1 LFISQVS
8 TPAELLVELYVRNGM
23 LSFYPPPGRPLLN
36 IKFYQNTT
44 SERMAENYK
53 NLVLC
58 PGDQKACMQNRST
71 IIMRALLSQF
81 QSALKQRFLSY
92 IANSNFY
99 GQDSLHVW
107 ISDQGFTDQSYKDV
121 RTASS
126 EIPIVVLPVNDN
138 PTVSIPSNTA
148 GIQYVTDMPCR
159 ADFMNPFRNVSQP
172 NSLDGLRCPYPSSSA
187 FPPSNLPPI
196 SVADVDVDDVK
207 MGNVTVNIQIQAQNA
222 GQMYIE
228 AYGESEIGA
237 LPDVTYYERFDED
250 GTTTLILWGKV
261 NKIVH
266 VLRHLFFDC
275 AGGFAGYAPI
285 SIRVRSVT

>member
-1 LFISQVS
+1 LYSQET
-8 TPAELLVELYVRNGM
+8 TPAELLVEIYVQNGL
-23 LSFYPPPGRPLLN
+23 LSFYPPPGRSLLKIN
-36 IKFYQNTT
+36 FYQNTT
-44 SERMAENYK
+44 NQRLAENYK
-53 NLVLC
+53 NIVLC

-81 QSALKQRFLSY
+81 QNALKQRFLTY
-92 IANSNFY
+92 VANPNFY
-99 GQDSLHVW
+99 GLDSLHIW

-121 RTASS
+121 RAAFS
-126 EIPIVVLPVNDN
+126 EIPITVRPVNDN
-138 PTVSIPSNTA
+138 PTILTPDNTA

-172 NSLDGLRCPYPSSSA
+172 SSLDGLRCPYPSSSA
-187 FPPSNLPPI
+187 FPPSSLSPI

-222 GQMYIE
+222 GQLYIE
-228 AYGESEIGA
+228 ANGENEVGA

-250 GTTTLILWGKV
+250 GTTTLTLWGKI

-266 VLRHLFFDC
+266 VLRHLYFDC
-275 AGGFAGYAPI
+275 GGGFAGYAPI
-285 SIRVRSVT
+285 SIQVRLVK